1 MAAELA
7 LGISVGGEGFVAVRT
22 GEVVEGGRALVDKEQ
37 VGAPPFLAACI
48 GAEDPFLAFGN
59 LDDFLAA
66 LLAGTFW

>member
-1 MAAELA
+1 M
-7 LGISVGGEGFVAVRT
+7 EGS
-22 GEVVEGGRALVDKEQ
+22 RALVDKEL

>member
-1 MAAELA
+1 M
-7 LGISVGGEGFVAVRT
+7 
-22 GEVVEGGRALVDKEQ
+22 VVMGLRAGVYKEQ